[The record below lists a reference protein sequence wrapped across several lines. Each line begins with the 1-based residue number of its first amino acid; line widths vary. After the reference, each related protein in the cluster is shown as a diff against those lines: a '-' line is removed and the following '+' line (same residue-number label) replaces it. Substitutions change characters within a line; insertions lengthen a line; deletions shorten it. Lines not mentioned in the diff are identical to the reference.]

1 MIGSKLIA
9 QMYDAISVIAGDIS
23 SANVR
28 VIEKYKEALFIHC
41 TDLFI
46 DDVDNDGRA
55 LARSLSR
62 LCQRHN
68 MQDRVEISIILSF
81 YL

>member
-1 MIGSKLIA
+1 MGCHKVA
-9 QMYDAISVIAGDIS
+9 A
-23 SANVR
+23 
-28 VIEKYKEALFIHC
+28 H
-41 TDLFI
+41 
-46 DDVDNDGRA
+46 VDNDGRA

-62 LCQRHN
+62 LCQRRN